1 MCAWFH
7 EFRYKGLI
15 MTEQMSSGI
24 ELMFVGMGIVFLFL
38 IMLVVAINIMS
49 ALVQRYFPDG
59 PAPVTAASVNS
70 GGIDK
75 SVVAAITAAVHHY
88 RARHK

>member
-1 MCAWFH
+1 
-7 EFRYKGLI
+7 
-15 MTEQMSSGI
+15 MTEQLSSGI
-24 ELMFVGMGIVFLFL
+24 ELMIVGMGIVFLFL

-59 PAPVTAASVNS
+59 PATAAASVNA
-70 GGIDK
+70 GGLDK

-88 RARHK
+88 RNKHK